1 MNDDFSDHPKTIGEI
16 RSDKSQKAEHWS
28 PRDALIA
35 ALREIDSGEMKVDS
49 CVLVFGKI
57 EKGGS
62 ETNIKVAGNHSTY
75 VTLGLI
81 ERAKH
86 LINADT

>member
-35 ALREIDSGEMKVDS
+35 ALR
-49 CVLVFGKI
+49 CRR
-57 EKGGS
+57 GS
-62 ETNIKVAGNHSTY
+62 A
-75 VTLGLI
+75 
-81 ERAKH
+81 
-86 LINADT
+86 ADTLIDM